1 VKIPLK
7 LADDEGIAVAKRILA
22 NGRLVIHP
30 TETVTSL
37 SGDPYHTGAVDA
49 ARRIKG
55 YHKPRPFVCLVED
68 VAAARSS
75 AAVWSTAAEEL
86 ATALWP
92 GPLTLVVAAGEGAPA
107 AVAVD
112 DKLAIRPA
120 ADATSRR
127 LVTAWGGPL
136 FSTSAN
142 RRGAPP
148 TTSVEAAIQ
157 QLSKAPQ
164 STAIGVALVPTEPH
178 SAKLVAVDPSSI
190 VDVTEE
196 PPRLVREGAIRL
208 ARLRAIRPDIR
219 L

>member
-1 VKIPLK
+1 MKIPLK
-7 LADDEGIAVAKRILA
+7 PADDEGIAIAKRVLA
-22 NGRLVIHP
+22 KGRLVIHP
-30 TETVTSL
+30 TETVISL

-55 YHKPRPFVCLVED
+55 YDKPRPFVCLVED
-68 VAAARSS
+68 VADARQVVVN
-75 AAVWSTAAEEL
+75 AFQL
-86 ATALWP
+86 PLWP

-120 ADATSRR
+120 VDATSRR

-148 TTSVEAAIQ
+148 STSVEAAIQ
-157 QLSKAPQ
+157 QLSKAPRAN
-164 STAIGVALVPTEPH
+164 AIGVALVPTEPH
-178 SAKLVAVDPSSI
+178 SAEPVTVDPSSI

-196 PPRLVREGAIRL
+196 PPRLVREGAIGVVE
-208 ARLRAIRPDIR
+208 LRAIRADIR

>member
-7 LADDEGIAVAKRILA
+7 PADDEGIAVAKRVLA
-22 NGRLVIHP
+22 EGRLVIHP

-37 SGDPYHTGAVDA
+37 SGDPYHAGAVDA

-55 YHKPRPFVCLVED
+55 YHKPRPFVCLFED

-86 ATALWP
+86 AMALWP

-112 DKLAIRPA
+112 NKLAIRPA
-120 ADATSRR
+120 VDVTSRR

-148 TTSVEAAIQ
+148 STSVKAAIQ
-157 QLSKAPQ
+157 QLSKAPRAN
-164 STAIGVALVPTEPH
+164 AIGVALVPTKPYPAEP
-178 SAKLVAVDPSSI
+178 VAVDPSSI
-190 VDVTEE
+190 VDVTEG
-196 PPRLVREGAIRL
+196 PPRLVREGAIGV
-208 ARLRAIRPDIR
+208 AELRAIRPDIR